1 MLFCFIYL
9 FQVLFLALII
19 VFLLIFGIETS
30 RLLVFFTSVFIPSV
44 FIFGNSARTTFEA
57 LIFLF
62 VVHPF
67 DVGDRIFVDG
77 QSMIVEVCV
86 PFFLRRNLQS
96 SPHPAF

>member
-1 MLFCFIYL
+1 M
-9 FQVLFLALII
+9 LFLALII

-44 FIFGNSARTTFEA
+44 FIFGNSARSTFES

-67 DVGDRIFVDG
+67 DVGDRVVIDG
-77 QSMIVEVCV
+77 QRMIVEVFND
-86 PFFLRRNLQS
+86 FFS
-96 SPHPAF
+96 K

>member
-1 MLFCFIYL
+1 M
-9 FQVLFLALII
+9 LFLALII

-44 FIFGNSARTTFEA
+44 FIFGNSARTTFES

-77 QSMIVEVCV
+77 QSMIVEVCAL
-86 PFFLRRNLQS
+86 FFRS
-96 SPHPAF
+96 

>member
-1 MLFCFIYL
+1 M
-9 FQVLFLALII
+9 LFLALII

-30 RLLVFFTSVFIPSV
+30 RLLVFFTSVFIPCV
-44 FIFGNSARTTFEA
+44 FIFGNSARTTFES

-86 PFFLRRNLQS
+86 LFFRS
-96 SPHPAF
+96 